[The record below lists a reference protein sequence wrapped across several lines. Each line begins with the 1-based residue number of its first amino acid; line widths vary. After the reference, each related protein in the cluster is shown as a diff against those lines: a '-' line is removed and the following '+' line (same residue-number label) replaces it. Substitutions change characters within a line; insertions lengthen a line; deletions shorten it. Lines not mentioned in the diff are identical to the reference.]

1 MALASVLL
9 VVLRD
14 LPLVAGFLPSSNPVA
29 VRLLLQPR
37 PSPSSLPCAT
47 LARTEPCPRSAGSTL
62 ATAVRARAGSST
74 FPAVATAPGRREF
87 SWQTRRTCHD
97 RATTS
102 LCSGSSPGSISSA
115 PASDNRSSSPPAE
128 RLADEGGEGVG
139 GGGGGGAGSAPSAV
153 VAAEEEKQEQEEEGA
168 SDSSS
173 SINSSS
179 TWGTA
184 DLIDVGLGEGRDRAG
199 AVEQALGYEL
209 EWEAGAPWTEF
220 EDWLVQDTFSR

>member
-14 LPLVAGFLPSSNPVA
+14 LPLVAGFLPPSNPA
-29 VRLLLQPR
+29 TARLLLQPR
-37 PSPSSLPCAT
+37 SSPSLLSCAT
-47 LARTEPCPRSAGSTL
+47 VSISEPCPRSAGGT
-62 ATAVRARAGSST
+62 ATAAAECAGPST
-74 FPAVATAPGRREF
+74 FPAAATASSRSKF
-87 SWQTRRTCHD
+87 SWQTRRTYHD

-102 LCSGSSPGSISSA
+102 LCSGSPPGSIGSA

-128 RLADEGGEGVG
+128 RLNDAAG

-153 VAAEEEKQEQEEEGA
+153 VAAEEDKTEQEEEGA
-168 SDSSS
+168 SD
-173 SINSSS
+173 NSSS
-179 TWGTA
+179 TWGAA
-184 DLIDVGLGEGRDRAG
+184 DLITVGVGEGRDRAG
-199 AVEQALGYEL
+199 GVEQALGYEF